1 TVGAKGAN
9 LMPRKAAIA
18 DRMRPGAAQ
27 ASKPIAGMCCRR
39 EEDLPGEHS
48 MRVDRVRVGFYA
60 HAGTDTA
67 RTRPTKHG
75 PLGCRGKSRGGSALL
90 PARCRLR
97 AAERS
102 VLCPKCPRCVRSS
115 MSVETGHVGQSLR
128 SNTLTQ
134 FAGGG
139 TRRGRNSATAL
150 AVS

>member
-1 TVGAKGAN
+1 
-9 LMPRKAAIA
+9 MF
-18 DRMRPGAAQ
+18 
-27 ASKPIAGMCCRR
+27 CRR

-67 RTRPTKHG
+67 RILRTKHG
-75 PLGCRGKSRGGSALL
+75 PLGCRGSQIAAGNQKRLLLQNTRGGSALL

-115 MSVETGHVGQSLR
+115 MSVESSNVG
-128 SNTLTQ
+128 
-134 FAGGG
+134 
-139 TRRGRNSATAL
+139 
-150 AVS
+150 AVAAIKYCDAIR